1 MHIFSFEIAYKRMV
15 EEPLHFYYTQSKRGW
30 KSRTF
35 LDKVLSI
42 CKDSGKMKWNLFLP
56 TVTFLRNALLSVKS
70 FCYETGAVL
79 YSTPSNSTKTISK
92 IKYHILKFSRVFSNI
107 IFWLSKEAARLL
119 ELFFSKIHTT
129 PLLRMYF

>member
-1 MHIFSFEIAYKRMV
+1 MHIFSFEIAYKRM
-15 EEPLHFYYTQSKRGW
+15 LRSHCIFIL
-30 KSRTF
+30 SRKGAE
-35 LDKVLSI
+35 KVALFWTRFCQFAKI
-42 CKDSGKMKWNLFLP
+42 PGKWNEILTFQQSPFLG
-56 TVTFLRNALLSVKS
+56 NALLSVKS

-119 ELFFSKIHTT
+119 ELFFSKIHAT